1 MRTQELLST
10 SQHQFEKDPIE
21 KSSFSPNSAFGKL
34 CRKLSPKKSKKHPIS
49 ITPNAPECSKFERV
63 FRYVDEDGDGKISA
77 VELKKCMKNLG
88 EEISVEDAEA
98 LVESSDS
105 DGDGLLG
112 IEDFVRL
119 VEVEG
124 EDEKRKDLR
133 EAFGMY
139 EMEGSGCITPKSL
152 KRMLSRLGESRT
164 IQECKTMISVFDLDG
179 NGILCFD
186 EFTVMMV

>member
-1 MRTQELLST
+1 MRPEELLPT
-10 SQHQFEKDPIE
+10 SQQQLEKDPIE
-21 KSSFSPNSAFGKL
+21 KLSFSLNSSFGKVH
-34 CRKLSPKKSKKHPIS
+34 RKLSPNKSENHTVS
-49 ITPNAPECSKFERV
+49 ITPNAPKCSKFERV
-63 FRYVDEDGDGKISA
+63 FRHVDEDGDGKISA

-88 EEISVEDAEA
+88 EEISVEDADA

-119 VEVEG
+119 LEVEG
-124 EDEKRKDLR
+124 EDEKRRHLR

-152 KRMLSRLGESRT
+152 ERMLSRLGESRT
-164 IQECKTMISVFDLDG
+164 IEECTAMISVFDLDG
-179 NGILCFD
+179 DGILSFE
-186 EFTVMMV
+186 EFTVMML